1 MLNEFGSGK
10 RTYGDLSFVTKDS
23 ARTVK
28 GLQFP
33 ISTSNTGGMF
43 ARNFD
48 AEAIKD
54 GLIQLIMTQQGERP
68 MNYTYGTILRNAVF
82 APLDGELISEI
93 NSSIETAIRRFEP
106 RVTIRTLQVTPNEE
120 NSGVD
125 ISLVFS
131 LKDDVFSTQKI
142 NLTVN
147 AQGAQINAQ

>member
-1 MLNEFGSGK
+1 MVNEFGSGK

-23 ARTVK
+23 TRTVK

-33 ISTSNTGGMF
+33 VNTSNTGGMF

-82 APLDGELISEI
+82 APLDGQLISEI

-106 RVTIRTLQVTPNEE
+106 RVSIRTLQVTPNEE

-131 LKDDVFSTQKI
+131 IKDDVFSTQTI

-147 AQGAQINAQ
+147 AQGAQING